1 MTVKIDNRLQGSEYV
16 FYKCFVD
23 LCVAGIIMHTGDSEG
38 GSVIKTV
45 HSSAAKALWWI
56 TVSR

>member
-1 MTVKIDNRLQGSEYV
+1 MTVKIDNRLQGSEYD
-16 FYKCFVD
+16 KCFVD